1 MANMY
6 LIILLFEG
14 VVKWQY
20 KLWLQCCQR
29 LLLRR
34 LYCFWNIERQ
44 VSETTVKGFLR

>member
-1 MANMY
+1 MANMH

-14 VVKWQY
+14 VVKCQY

-34 LYCFWNIERQ
+34 LYGFWNIERQ
-44 VSETTVKGFLR
+44 VNETTVKGFLR